1 MKRVRR
7 REPLKKKICIL
18 LCCLCA
24 LVALPAF
31 GEDLVKAYTT
41 MEEPLAKALFDA
53 YTEETGVRVQWVR
66 LSSGEAL
73 ARIEAEKAN
82 PQASV
87 WVGGV
92 GTLHIGAKNKGL
104 LAPYNSRAAA
114 GVPEKYRDAEKYW
127 VGLYVGP
134 IAFGMNTKRAEELGL
149 SMPTSWADLLKDEY
163 QGKIRMANPGTSGTA
178 YNVLTTLIR
187 IYGGDEEQ
195 AFAYL
200 KKLDRNIDQYTRSG
214 SAPGKS
220 CAIGENP
227 VAIGYLHD
235 LIKLREGGA
244 PVEIAVP
251 SDGTG
256 FETASMSLI
265 ANGPEPVEG
274 KKLYD
279 WVLGKKAQSIIAQWY
294 VIPLSSEADEPDTG
308 FSIKTMNLVDQNDE
322 WDAANKERLV
332 GRWNNEV
339 PGSGKIQE

>member
-1 MKRVRR
+1 MK
-7 REPLKKKICIL
+7 KAMWIMFGL
-18 LCCLCA
+18 LFVMC
-24 LVALPAF
+24 ALPAF
-31 GEDLVKAYTT
+31 AGDVVKAYTT

-53 YTEETGVRVQWVR
+53 YEEETGVHVEWVR

-114 GVPEKYRDAEKYW
+114 GVSEKYRDADKCW

-134 IAFGMNTKRAEELGL
+134 IAFGMNTERAEELGL
-149 SMPTSWADLLKDEY
+149 SMPTSWADLLKEEY
-163 QGKIRMANPGTSGTA
+163 QGKVRMANPGTSGTA

-187 IYGGDEEQ
+187 VHGGDEDE

-235 LIKLREGGA
+235 LIKLRKGGA
-244 PVEIAVP
+244 PIEIAVP

-265 ANGPEPVEG
+265 ANGPEPVQG

-279 WVLGKKAQSIIAQWY
+279 WVLGKKAQSIISQWF

-308 FSIKTMNLVDQNDE
+308 FSLKTMNLVDQNDE

-332 GRWNNEV
+332 KRWNEEV
-339 PGSGKIQE
+339 PGSGKIEQKK